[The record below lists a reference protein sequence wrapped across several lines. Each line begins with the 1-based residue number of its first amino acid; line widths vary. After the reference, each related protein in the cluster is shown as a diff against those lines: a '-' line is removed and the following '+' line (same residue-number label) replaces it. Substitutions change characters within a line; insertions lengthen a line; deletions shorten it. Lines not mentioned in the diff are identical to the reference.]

1 MEAAIFLGLAALLG
15 VSVGLFDFSE
25 PEPPEAEDDT
35 ASTTEDTAVTI
46 DVLANDEDPDGDA
59 LSVTSASALNGSVA
73 VGTSGTLTY
82 TPNPDFAGTDWIRY
96 GVEDGDGDSDDAFV
110 TVNVIAA
117 NDLPVA
123 NGDAA
128 STVEDTLVTINVLG
142 NDSDIDGD
150 PLSVTA
156 ASATNGSV
164 AVGAG
169 GSLTYTPNANFAGTD
184 TISYTISDGAGGT
197 ASASVSVIVA
207 AVNDAPVAV
216 ADTAS
221 TVEDMPVTIGVLGND
236 SDVDGDPLSVTSATA
251 TNGSAAIGAGG
262 SLTYTP
268 NADFAGADTISY
280 TISDGAGGTATGSVA
295 VSVAAANDAPV
306 AVADTATT
314 AEDTAVTIT
323 VLGNDTDV
331 DGDPLSVT
339 SASATNG
346 TVVVE
351 TDGSLSYTP
360 NADFSGTD
368 TITYEISD
376 GAGGTATGS
385 VAVSVGAANDA
396 PVAEDDTASTTEDT
410 AVTIDVLGNDTD
422 LDGDPLSVTSA
433 SATNGTVVVA
443 ADGSLTYTPEADF
456 NGTDTIT
463 YEISDGAGG
472 TATGS
477 VAVSVGAV
485 NDAPVAEDDTASTLV
500 DTAVTIDVLGNDT
513 DVDEDPL
520 TVTSA
525 TAPNGTVVVEADGS
539 LTYTPN
545 AAFTGADVIS
555 YEISDG
561 AGGTASASVAV
572 DVLAPPV
579 APAARMA
586 LDSGP
591 DGGLV
596 SGSDGDDEI
605 TGGAGADTIFGQAG
619 SDTLTGGAGDDEIN
633 GIWDGSDDTRIAARD
648 LADPDV
654 LLGSDGN
661 DEIFLGSGDA
671 ATGGDGTDTFY
682 TGTWVD
688 PDNAPLV
695 LDLAPD
701 EFLIVSVPQGTS
713 AGTSITLGTDP
724 ITGDT
729 LVQANLQTVAV
740 IAAGGVPV
748 TLGQVLVV
756 ENSSIV

>member
-82 TPNPDFAGTDWIRY
+82 TPNPDFSGTDWIRY

-123 NGDAA
+123 NGDAT

-216 ADTAS
+216 GDTAS
-221 TVEDMPVTIGVLGND
+221 TVEDTPVTFSVLAND
-236 SDVDGDPLSVTSATA
+236 TDVDGDPLSVTSASA
-251 TNGSAAIGAGG
+251 TNGSVAIGAGG

-268 NADFAGADTISY
+268 NADFAGTDTISY
-280 TISDGAGGTATGSVA
+280 TISDGAGGTASGSVA

-314 AEDTAVTIT
+314 AEDTAVTID

-396 PVAEDDTASTTEDT
+396 PVAVDDTASTAEDT

-477 VAVSVGAV
+477 VTVSVGAV
-485 NDAPVAEDDTASTLV
+485 NDASVAVDDTASTLV

-513 DVDEDPL
+513 DLDEDPL

-525 TAPNGTVVVEADGS
+525 TAPNGTVVVAADGS

-654 LLGSDGN
+654 LLGGDGN

-748 TLGQVLVV
+748 TLGQILVV

>member
-73 VGTSGTLTY
+73 VGASGSLTY

-96 GVEDGDGDSDDAFV
+96 GIEDGDGDSDDAFV

-142 NDSDIDGD
+142 NDSDVDGD
-150 PLSVTA
+150 ALSVTT

-164 AVGAG
+164 AIGAG

-221 TVEDMPVTIGVLGND
+221 TVEDTPVTIGVLGND
-236 SDVDGDPLSVTSATA
+236 SDVDGDPLSVTSASA
-251 TNGSAAIGAGG
+251 TNGSVAIGAGG

-268 NADFAGADTISY
+268 NADFFGTDTISY

-295 VSVAAANDAPV
+295 VSVGAANDAPV

-368 TITYEISD
+368 TITYEVSD

-396 PVAEDDTASTTEDT
+396 PVAEEDTASTTEDT

-477 VAVSVGAV
+477 VAVSVGAI

-513 DVDEDPL
+513 DVDEDLL

-591 DGGLV
+591 DGELV
-596 SGSDGDDEI
+596 SGSGGDDEI

-654 LLGSDGN
+654 LLGGDGN

-748 TLGQVLVV
+748 TLGQILVV
-756 ENSSIV
+756 ENASIV

>member
-73 VGTSGTLTY
+73 VGASGSLTY

-96 GVEDGDGDSDDAFV
+96 GIEDGDGDSDDAFV

-117 NDLPVA
+117 NALPVA

-128 STVEDTLVTINVLG
+128 STVEDTAVTINVLG
-142 NDSDIDGD
+142 NDSDVDGD
-150 PLSVTA
+150 ALSVTS
-156 ASATNGSV
+156 ASATNGTV
-164 AVGAG
+164 AIAAG

-216 ADTAS
+216 GDTAT
-221 TVEDMPVTIGVLGND
+221 TVEDTSVTIGVLGND
-236 SDVDGDPLSVTSATA
+236 TDVDGDPLSVTSASA
-251 TNGSAAIGAGG
+251 TNGSVAIGAGG

-268 NADFAGADTISY
+268 NADFFGTDTISY
-280 TISDGAGGTATGSVA
+280 TIGDGAGGTATGSVA
-295 VSVAAANDAPV
+295 VSVGAANDAPV

-396 PVAEDDTASTTEDT
+396 PVAEEDTASTTEDT

-477 VAVSVGAV
+477 VAVSVGAI

-513 DVDEDPL
+513 DVDEDLL

-591 DGGLV
+591 DGELV

-654 LLGSDGN
+654 LLGGDGN

-671 ATGGDGTDTFY
+671 ATGGDGPTRST
-682 TGTWVD
+682 
-688 PDNAPLV
+688 
-695 LDLAPD
+695 LAHGSIRTMRLLS
-701 EFLIVSVPQGTS
+701 LIWRPT
-713 AGTSITLGTDP
+713 
-724 ITGDT
+724 
-729 LVQANLQTVAV
+729 
-740 IAAGGVPV
+740 
-748 TLGQVLVV
+748 
-756 ENSSIV
+756 NS

>member
-73 VGTSGTLTY
+73 VGASGSLTY

-96 GVEDGDGDSDDAFV
+96 GIEDGDGDSDDAFV

-142 NDSDIDGD
+142 NDSDVDGD
-150 PLSVTA
+150 ALSVTT

-164 AVGAG
+164 AIGAG

-221 TVEDMPVTIGVLGND
+221 TVEDTPVTIGVLGND
-236 SDVDGDPLSVTSATA
+236 SDVDGDPLSVTSASA
-251 TNGSAAIGAGG
+251 TNGSVAIGAGG

-268 NADFAGADTISY
+268 NADFFGTDTISY

-295 VSVAAANDAPV
+295 VSVGAANDAPV

-368 TITYEISD
+368 TITYEVSD

-385 VAVSVGAANDA
+385 VAVSVGA
-396 PVAEDDTASTTEDT
+396 
-410 AVTIDVLGNDTD
+410 I
-422 LDGDPLSVTSA
+422 
-433 SATNGTVVVA
+433 
-443 ADGSLTYTPEADF
+443 
-456 NGTDTIT
+456 
-463 YEISDGAGG
+463 
-472 TATGS
+472 
-477 VAVSVGAV
+477 

-513 DVDEDPL
+513 DVDEDLL

-591 DGGLV
+591 DGELV

-654 LLGSDGN
+654 LLGGDGN

-748 TLGQVLVV
+748 TLGQILVV
-756 ENSSIV
+756 ENASIV

>member
-216 ADTAS
+216 GDTAT
-221 TVEDMPVTIGVLGND
+221 TVEDTPVTIGVLGND

-251 TNGSAAIGAGG
+251 TNGSVAIGAGG

-268 NADFAGADTISY
+268 NADFAGTDTISY
-280 TISDGAGGTATGSVA
+280 TISDGAGGTASGSVA

-314 AEDTAVTIT
+314 AEDTAVTID

-385 VAVSVGAANDA
+385 VVVSVGAANDA
-396 PVAEDDTASTTEDT
+396 PVAVDDTASTAEDT

-485 NDAPVAEDDTASTLV
+485 NDAPVAVDDTASTLV

-513 DVDEDPL
+513 DLDEDPL

-525 TAPNGTVVVEADGS
+525 TAPNGTVVVAADGS

-654 LLGSDGN
+654 LLGGDGN

-748 TLGQVLVV
+748 TLGQILVV

>member
-82 TPNPDFAGTDWIRY
+82 TPNPDFSGTDWIRY

-123 NGDAA
+123 NGDAT

-216 ADTAS
+216 GDTAS
-221 TVEDMPVTIGVLGND
+221 TVEDTPVTIGVLGND

-251 TNGSAAIGAGG
+251 TNGSVAIGAGG

-268 NADFAGADTISY
+268 NADFAGTDTISY
-280 TISDGAGGTATGSVA
+280 TISDGAGGTASGSVA

-314 AEDTAVTIT
+314 AEDTAVTID

-396 PVAEDDTASTTEDT
+396 PVAVDDTASTAEDT

-433 SATNGTVVVA
+433 TATNGTVVVA

-477 VAVSVGAV
+477 VTVSVGAV
-485 NDAPVAEDDTASTLV
+485 NDAPVAVDDTASTLV

-513 DVDEDPL
+513 DLDEDPL

-525 TAPNGTVVVEADGS
+525 TAPNGTVVVAADGS

-654 LLGSDGN
+654 LLGGDGN

-748 TLGQVLVV
+748 TLGQPKFD
-756 ENSSIV
+756 SKTPK